1 MIAKIQC
8 AIKHKTL
15 NVQTGSDPE
24 YTPMYSYFRFDIPIQ
39 HFKEMYAEIKEIV
52 FI

>member
-24 YTPMYSYFRFDIPIQ
+24 YKYIDLFSRFDIPIQ
-39 HFKEMYAEIKEIV
+39 HFKEMYHELKEIV
-52 FI
+52 W